1 MAQMVKNLPA
11 IQETWVQSLGQEDLL
26 KKEMTTHSSILAWRI
41 LSFMCKGFRR
51 NITERMS
58 TALHLVILRGRT
70 PKQDLIKILI
80 TINSYKPGLPT
91 PAKQFGKQLKSL
103 CSKINA
109 DPPPTHSYQRCF
121 LGLSISP
128 VDCSQPCPIY
138 AVPSAQWFQSS
149 LPDPPFPSQ
158 TSTSLQHT
166 NVHLSLSSHN
176 LKLTKFP
183 VVASSL
189 GKRKDRMDIGTL
201 LRN

>member
-1 MAQMVKNLPA
+1 MKEMQVR
-11 IQETWVQSLGQEDLL
+11 SLGQEDLL

-109 DPPPTHSYQRCF
+109 DPPPTHSY
-121 LGLSISP
+121 
-128 VDCSQPCPIY
+128 
-138 AVPSAQWFQSS
+138 
-149 LPDPPFPSQ
+149 
-158 TSTSLQHT
+158 
-166 NVHLSLSSHN
+166 
-176 LKLTKFP
+176 
-183 VVASSL
+183 
-189 GKRKDRMDIGTL
+189 
-201 LRN
+201 